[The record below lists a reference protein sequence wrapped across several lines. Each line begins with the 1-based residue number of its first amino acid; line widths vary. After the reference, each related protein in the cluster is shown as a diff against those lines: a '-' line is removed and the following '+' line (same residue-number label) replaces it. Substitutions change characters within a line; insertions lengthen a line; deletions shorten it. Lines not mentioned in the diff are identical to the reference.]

1 MKKWMYNVLIII
13 FATVF
18 LVSAG
23 YIAWYYIDAGRQA
36 KLNSQLDQVHTQETN
51 PRPVIDEETGEVQ
64 IPAPPVYVDV
74 KNANGETISVLSDF
88 AQLYTMNNDMVGW
101 ISIPGTDINY
111 PVMQTPDKVDYYLKR
126 NFEKEYSDRGCIY
139 VRESCDVFS
148 PSDNQTIYGHHM
160 RDGSMFAA
168 LDNYLE
174 KSFFE
179 ENPYIY
185 FDTIFE
191 LHTYKIIAVFKT
203 TATVG
208 QGFAYHRFENAA
220 NEEEF
225 NEFVATC
232 KKLAFYD
239 TGEDAVYGD
248 KLICL
253 STCEYTQ
260 TNGRLVVVAKRIA

>member
-1 MKKWMYNVLIII
+1 MKKWMHNALIII

-23 YIAWYYIDAGRQA
+23 YIALYYIDAGRQA
-36 KLNSQLDQVHTQETN
+36 ALHDQLDQVHTQQTT
-51 PRPVIDEETGEVQ
+51 PRPVVDEQTGEVE
-64 IPAPPVYVDV
+64 IPAPPKYVDV
-74 KNANGETISVLSDF
+74 TNPAGETISVLSDL
-88 AQLYTMNNDMVGW
+88 AQLYTMNPDLVGW
-101 ISIPGTDINY
+101 MRIPGTQINY

-126 NFEKEYSDRGCIY
+126 NFEKEYSQRGSLY
-139 VRESCDVFS
+139 VRGTCDVFT
-148 PSDNQTIYGHHM
+148 PSDNQTVYGHHM

-168 LDNYLE
+168 LDNYLD
-174 KSFFE
+174 KAFFE
-179 ENPYIY
+179 ANPYIY
-185 FDTIFE
+185 YDTLFE
-191 LHTYKIIAVFKT
+191 MHTYKIIAVFKT
-203 TATVG
+203 TATEG
-208 QGFAYHRFENAA
+208 EGFAYHRFENAA
-220 NEEEF
+220 NEKEF
-225 NEFVATC
+225 DEFVATC

>member
-13 FATVF
+13 FAAVF

-23 YIAWYYIDAGRQA
+23 YVAWYYIDAGRQA
-36 KLNSQLDQVHTQETN
+36 QLNNRLEQVHTQETN
-51 PRPVIDEETGEVQ
+51 PRPVIDEQTGQVQ
-64 IPAPPVYVDV
+64 LPAPPKYVDV
-74 KNANGETISVLSDF
+74 KNPAGQTISVLSDF
-88 AQLYTMNNDMVGW
+88 AQLYTRNTDMVGW
-101 ISIPGTDINY
+101 LSIPGTDINY
-111 PVMQTPDKVDYYLKR
+111 PVMQTPDKADYYLKR
-126 NFEKEYSDRGCIY
+126 NFEKEYSERGSLY
-139 VRESCDVFS
+139 VRESCDVFT

-168 LDNYLE
+168 LDNYMDKAFYE
-174 KSFFE
+174 A
-179 ENPYIY
+179 NPYIF

-191 LHTYKIIAVFKT
+191 MHTYKIIAVFKT
-203 TATVG
+203 TVTEG
-208 QGFAYHRFENAA
+208 EGFAYHRFENAA
-220 NEEEF
+220 SAAEF
-225 NEFVATC
+225 DKFVDKC
-232 KKLAFYD
+232 KDLAFYD